1 MRIILFLIV
10 LIGTSISVEFVT
22 EDIIKK
28 VKQKYGMF
36 AENRFTSLQELI
48 LELQNKN
55 QMEILEK
62 VNDFFNKVS
71 YTTDKDNYGVTDYWA
86 TPFEFLA
93 RDEGDCEDYAIAKYF
108 LLKHLGIPSNK
119 MYITYVGVVGYEQA
133 HMVLTF
139 FDTPSSDPFILD
151 SFNEDLLLAS
161 QRKDLKPIYYFNP
174 DVLIDGNKTNAHRKW
189 DQLIKNIMENKI

>member
-1 MRIILFLIV
+1 
-10 LIGTSISVEFVT
+10 
-22 EDIIKK
+22 
-28 VKQKYGMF
+28 
-36 AENRFTSLQELI
+36 
-48 LELQNKN
+48 
-55 QMEILEK
+55 MEILEK

-119 MYITYVGVVGYEQA
+119 MYITYVGVVGYEQS

-139 FDTPSSDPFILD
+139 FDTPSSEPFILD

-174 DVLIDGNKTNAHRKW
+174 DVLIDGNKTSAHRKW